1 MGTGAGVAGCLVELA
16 GGVGVNLGSGSV
28 VAVGATWEVFVGIG
42 VTGIVG
48 VAARVGAAVG
58 AAVLE
63 GVGALVQAQAASKT
77 DTASANANARGF
89 HCAEPRISSISQI
102 NRFVWVSTY
111 NVARDTHPQSGRVL
125 RVIETDR

>member
-1 MGTGAGVAGCLVELA
+1 MGTGDGVAGCLVELA

-58 AAVLE
+58 VAVLE
-63 GVGALVQAQAASKT
+63 GVGALVQAQDASKT
-77 DTASANANARGF
+77 DTASANARGF

-102 NRFVWVSTY
+102 NRFV
-111 NVARDTHPQSGRVL
+111 
-125 RVIETDR
+125 

>member
-1 MGTGAGVAGCLVELA
+1 MLELL

-58 AAVLE
+58 VAVLE
-63 GVGALVQAQAASKT
+63 GVGALVQAQDASKI
-77 DTASANANARGF
+77 DTASSNARGF
-89 HCAEPRISSISQI
+89 HCA
-102 NRFVWVSTY
+102 
-111 NVARDTHPQSGRVL
+111 NVAPSREYL
-125 RVIETDR
+125 RSVKSTASYRSLRIM

>member
-1 MGTGAGVAGCLVELA
+1 MGTGVGVAGCLVELA

-48 VAARVGAAVG
+48 VAARAAVG
-58 AAVLE
+58 VAVLE
-63 GVGALVQAQAASKT
+63 GVDALVQAQDASKT
-77 DTASANANARGF
+77 DTASANARGF

-111 NVARDTHPQSGRVL
+111 NVARDTHPQSGRVR

>member
-1 MGTGAGVAGCLVELA
+1 MDPCSLAVLELV

-58 AAVLE
+58 VAVLE
-63 GVGALVQAQAASKT
+63 GVGALVQAQDASKT
-77 DTASANANARGF
+77 DTASSNARGF
-89 HCAEPRISSISQI
+89 HCANVPPSREYLRS
-102 NRFVWVSTY
+102 VKST
-111 NVARDTHPQSGRVL
+111 A
-125 RVIETDR
+125 

>member
-58 AAVLE
+58 VAVAVLE
-63 GVGALVQAQAASKT
+63 GVGALMQAQDASKT
-77 DTASANANARGF
+77 DTASANARGF
-89 HCAEPRISSISQI
+89 HCA
-102 NRFVWVSTY
+102 
-111 NVARDTHPQSGRVL
+111 NVAPSREYL
-125 RVIETDR
+125 RSVKSTASYRSLRTM